1 MNIKRWAWETRKRID
16 VEMTRLL
23 TIPDEDWD
31 DVISESFE
39 MLRRI
44 DPTSVPRVQATFKD
58 DNDPEEARLEE

>member
-1 MNIKRWAWETRKRID
+1 MNIEKWAWETRKRID

-58 DNDPEEARLEE
+58 DYDPEEACLEE